1 MAVECE
7 DELFVVGFD
16 MEWPFNFVEGPGKT
30 AVIQISSSLR
40 ECIILHVSA
49 LKTIPKSLTE
59 FLKHPKVRLAGVN
72 IKKCVIWEVF
82 EFLFNFLIWQR
93 YSKIGQRF
101 QRCRSGRNIGK
112 LR

>member
-1 MAVECE
+1 MAVDCK

-16 MEWPFNFVEGPGKT
+16 MEWPFNFVDGPGKT
-30 AVIQISSSLR
+30 AVIQISSSFT

-72 IKKCVIWEVF
+72 IKKYIF
-82 EFLFNFLIWQR
+82 FKFLCN
-93 YSKIGQRF
+93 
-101 QRCRSGRNIGK
+101 
-112 LR
+112 